1 LLIDGWYR
9 ILKIDSLFSTHPFTP
24 FMHHIGKGGRPDKES
39 DEALIARIRAGDK
52 KAFTALIKRY
62 EETVYRFSF
71 KVCRDPVKAEEA
83 MQDTFINVFRKLD
96 SFDGKSKFST
106 WLYTIVTNNCR
117 MKHRQTRARAAEE
130 SLDELMDPSFTREGK
145 MAHEIAQ
152 WDDTPEDRMMGKELR
167 EVLERSIARL
177 PEDYRLVFVLR
188 DIDGNSTEETASIM
202 GITEEATK
210 SRLRRAR
217 AFLREQL
224 DPYMAGDGRRRA

>member
-1 LLIDGWYR
+1 
-9 ILKIDSLFSTHPFTP
+9 
-24 FMHHIGKGGRPDKES
+24 MHHIDRGARKDKES
-39 DEALIARIRAGDK
+39 DEALIARIRSGDK
-52 KAFTALIKRY
+52 KAFTLLIKRY

-71 KVCRDPVKAEEA
+71 KVCRDPAKAEEA

-106 WLYTIVTNNCR
+106 WLYAIVTNNCR
-117 MKHRQTRARAAEE
+117 MKRRQTKVRAAEE
-130 SLDELMDPSFTREGK
+130 SLDEMMDPSFTEEGK
-145 MAHEIAQ
+145 MAREIAQ
-152 WDDTPEDRMMGKELR
+152 WDDTPEDRMMDKELR
-167 EVLERSIARL
+167 ELLERSIARL

-202 GITEEATK
+202 GISVEATK

-224 DPYMAGDGRRRA
+224 DPYMAAHGREQS